1 MDTIIAL
8 FLSISII
15 ISLLHLVTSVSV
27 ISAKLKK
34 GNSKELENN
43 TDTTIPYYPTV
54 SILKPLKGIDD
65 ELEDN
70 LRSFFILDYP
80 NYEIICGVE
89 EITDPSVEIINKLK
103 AEYPL
108 QKCTLVINN
117 NKIGLNPK
125 VNNMHNIYQVAQ
137 GKYIL
142 INDSNTKVKK
152 DFLKKMIREFDEENI
167 GLVTSTIKG
176 IGAEN
181 AVSVWENFYLNT
193 FVAPNV
199 FVAEKF
205 SNISIVIGKSILMPN
220 KVLQKIGG
228 FVSVA
233 NYLAEDF
240 MLGQKVEA
248 LGYKV
253 KTSLTIVENINK
265 EMPLKTFLNRHTR
278 WAKIRR
284 NISLKNYFL
293 EWFSNPI
300 LIALML
306 VLHLRT
312 VESIAFFFIVIM
324 LKMFYEIYIM
334 KILNS
339 NFVWHNVFSVPFKDF
354 IIAVIW
360 FVPFF
365 SYKVKWRENKIKIG
379 RDSILQSI

>member
-1 MDTIIAL
+1 MNTIIVL

-27 ISAKLKK
+27 ILEKLKK
-34 GNSKELENN
+34 ESSKELENN
-43 TDTTIPYYPTV
+43 TNTTITNYPTV

-65 ELEDN
+65 GLEDN

-89 EITDPSVEIINKLK
+89 EASDPSVEIIKKLK

-137 GKYIL
+137 GEYIL

-152 DFLKKMIREFDEENI
+152 DFLMKMIKEFGEENI

-199 FVAEKF
+199 FVAKKL

-220 KVLQKIGG
+220 KVLQQIGG
-228 FVSVA
+228 FFSVA

-265 EMPLKTFLNRHTR
+265 EMPLKSFLNRHTR

-284 NISLKNYFL
+284 NISLKNYLL

-306 VLHLRT
+306 MIYLQT
-312 VESIAFFFIVIM
+312 KESIVFFLIVTI
-324 LKMFYEIYIM
+324 LKMLYEIYIM
-334 KILNS
+334 KLLNS
-339 NFVWHNVFSVPFKDF
+339 TFVWHNVFSVPFKDL
-354 IIAVIW
+354 IIAAIW

-365 SYKVKWRENKIKIG
+365 SYKIKWRENKIKIG
-379 RDSILQSI
+379 KNSILQSI